1 MAKQTSQQPDER
13 VTDERA
19 TDAAAQQRIAHW
31 SGVAPTYD
39 IHRPAAPAVLPALL
53 TQLAETP
60 RPALVVDLGSGTAL
74 STLLWADVA
83 QEVIGVEPNDAMRAQ
98 AERRAARERPDA
110 AHLRFI
116 GATAQRTGLPDGCAD
131 IVTVSQAL
139 HWMEPTA
146 TFAEVARI
154 LRHGGV
160 FAAYD
165 TTFPPMVNW
174 EAWRA
179 FIDFMNRV
187 DATAATQGIQ
197 FRPSGWE
204 KAGHLERMRASGQFQ
219 HVEEIAVHSVEQGD
233 AERFIGLTIS
243 MSSLLATGAIPAE
256 AINLAAY
263 EQAIRAALPE
273 EPMPWYFSYQVR
285 LGVR

>member
-1 MAKQTSQQPDER
+1 MAQRSTSQPRDR
-13 VTDERA
+13 RA
-19 TDAAAQQRIAHW
+19 TAAAAKRRIAHW
-31 SGVAPTYD
+31 SGDAPTYD
-39 IHRPAAPAVLPALL
+39 THRPAAPAVLPALL
-53 TQLAETP
+53 TQLAEAP
-60 RPALVVDLGSGTAL
+60 RPALVVDLGSGTGL
-74 STLLWADVA
+74 STLPWADVA
-83 QEVIGVEPNDAMRAQ
+83 QEVVGVEPNDEMRAQ

-179 FIDFMNRV
+179 FIDFMSRV
-187 DATAATQGIQ
+187 DHIAATRGIR
-197 FRPSGWE
+197 FRPEGWD
-204 KAGHLERMRASGQFQ
+204 KAGHLERMRASGQFR

-256 AINLAAY
+256 AIDLTAY
-263 EQAIRAALPE
+263 EQAIHAALPA
-273 EPMPWYFSYQVR
+273 EPMPWYFSYHVR